1 MQYLPDRT
9 AQVDAL
15 RQYTLGQVRKELGC
29 DPFLVSCHLCFAQSF
44 SEDQLKKF
52 LALKYSDLN
61 QALGE
66 WDGEPSTGVMDE
78 DSFPPNFHY
87 LVQTA
92 LMKKHKRTETK
103 GSVVK
108 KVRSTASSIPAEE

>member
-44 SEDQLKKF
+44 GEDKLNKF
-52 LALKYSDLN
+52 LALKYSELEHTIG
-61 QALGE
+61 A
-66 WDGEPSTGVMDE
+66 WDGEASKVVMDE
-78 DSFPPNFHY
+78 DSFPPNFHF

-92 LMKKHKRTETK
+92 LAKKDQRKETK
-103 GSVVK
+103 DSVVEK
-108 KVRSTASSIPAEE
+108 EQKPASKNPDDV